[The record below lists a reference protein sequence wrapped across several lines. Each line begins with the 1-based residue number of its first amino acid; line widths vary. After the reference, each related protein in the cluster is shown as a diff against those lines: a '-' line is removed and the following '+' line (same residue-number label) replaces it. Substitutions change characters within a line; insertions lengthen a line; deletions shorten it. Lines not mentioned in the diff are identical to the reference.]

1 MGQDNRFT
9 GLSILTESRN
19 LQAVG
24 ASSPARLVAFTNR
37 QLNRGLFLSDRV
49 PPFYAKTQVFHKRH
63 KISSASAVEEALI
76 TISTAEFTL
85 VSKCSYQQN

>member
-9 GLSILTESRN
+9 GLSILTESKN

-37 QLNRGLFLSDRV
+37 QLNRGLFLSDHA

-63 KISSASAVEEALI
+63 KIPSASAVEALI
-76 TISTAEFTL
+76 ATSTAEFTL
-85 VSKCSYQQN
+85 VSKCSYRQN